1 MAQPKNCPFGVNT
14 KIEFNMYSEQLAVKT
29 QPIYCTVCTMYK
41 TTCFG
46 LFWPSSGSSY
56 SLEIEVS
63 YGQIYHLYDISAHRT
78 PHSPGYT
85 KNLKMA
91 KIGRNM

>member
-1 MAQPKNCPFGVNT
+1 
-14 KIEFNMYSEQLAVKT
+14 
-29 QPIYCTVCTMYK
+29 MYK

-46 LFWPSSGSSY
+46 LFWPSSGFSY
-56 SLEIEVS
+56 SLECEVS
-63 YGQIYHLYDISAHRT
+63 YRQIYHSL
-78 PHSPGYT
+78 GYT